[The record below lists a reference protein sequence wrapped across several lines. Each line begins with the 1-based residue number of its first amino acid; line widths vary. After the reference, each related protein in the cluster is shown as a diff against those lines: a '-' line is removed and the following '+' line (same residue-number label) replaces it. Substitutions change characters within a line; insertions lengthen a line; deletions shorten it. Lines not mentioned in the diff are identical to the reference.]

1 MIQYRFVLESWQVF
15 QFEVNRQRVFDRT
28 VDFAEH
34 APWARLTFN
43 QCERCPLTEAHC
55 RHCPVALDV
64 EQIANRF
71 QDVLSYERAQVEVH
85 TPERTYI
92 KLCDVQTGLRS
103 LLGLVMATSACPV
116 LSQLKGMAST
126 HLPFATLEETLF
138 RTAGAYLLKQY
149 FVHKA
154 GGQPDLD
161 LRGLDAL
168 YKELYAVNRSFKARL
183 DSACSKDSNL
193 NAIGSLLYVSI
204 GVTSSL
210 EDNLKELQGMLFPGM
225 K

>member
-1 MIQYRFVLESWQVF
+1 MIRYRFVLESGQMF
-15 QFEVNRQRVFDRT
+15 QFEVHRQRVFDRA
-28 VDFAEH
+28 VDLTEH
-34 APWARLTFN
+34 APWTRLTFN
-43 QCERCPLTEAHC
+43 QCERCSLTEAHC
-55 RHCPVALDV
+55 QHCPVALDV

-71 QDVLSYERAQVEVH
+71 QDILSYERAQVEVL
-85 TPERTYI
+85 TPERTYL

-138 RTAGAYLLKQY
+138 RTAGAYLIQQY
-149 FVHKA
+149 FAHKA

-161 LRGLDAL
+161 MRGLDAL
-168 YKELYAVNRSFKARL
+168 YKELYAVNRSFKTRL

-193 NAIGSLLYVSI
+193 NAIGSLIYVSM
-204 GVTSSL
+204 GVSCSL
-210 EDNLKELQGMLFPGM
+210 EDNLKELRGMFDRH
-225 K
+225 